1 MKSSCLAIIDAL
13 AIFRLGKKFLPRLK
27 VSADAQS
34 FCRCSKFLPMLKVS
48 AVKKLPSDVVFPSNT
63 VNRP

>member
-27 VSADAQS
+27 VSA
-34 FCRCSKFLPMLKVS
+34 
-48 AVKKLPSDVVFPSNT
+48 VKKLPSDVVFPSNT